1 MRTLPKEMESSIRPA
16 IYAEIISMDNRNSS
30 NSGFV
35 ENVALINVRQTME
48 KIGIKSQIL
57 KEMTDMKQIETIE
70 GIHNI
75 NNGEVTFN

>member
-1 MRTLPKEMESSIRPA
+1 MESSIRSA

>member
-1 MRTLPKEMESSIRPA
+1 MESSIRPA